1 MERFAA
7 NTDCV
12 LTFNLTENGYEEVV
26 STSWKLYDEA
36 GNELTSSE
44 ANKTP
49 DIDEENASE
58 SSPDAPTRTNQGE
71 ELPTYPEEE
80 NVENFVVKIDKSF
93 NTLGENEQLGY
104 RRLVLNIETKTGT
117 AIQFI
122 EYLLVGLVELTPMV
136 NSYQTYGEAQLT
148 AAKISGLQDWQE
160 VPTEDKVSALI
171 TAFNKIGKLNFVIP
185 SDDGCGMEI
194 PNLNKLSIEEFKAL
208 NPAFVEAIKRAQV
221 VEANSVSG
229 YNAAEEMKRGNI
241 LSYTIGETSQ
251 MFKTGNTYVS
261 TLSSDAMDILD
272 GYIVRKIRI
281 ARA

>member
-49 DIDEENASE
+49 DIEEENASE
-58 SSPDAPTRTNQGE
+58 SSPDAHTRTNQSE

>member
-49 DIDEENASE
+49 DIDEENTPE
-58 SSPDAPTRTNQGE
+58 SSPDAPTRTNQSE

-185 SDDGCGMEI
+185 SDDDCGMEI

-208 NPAFVEAIKRAQV
+208 NSAFVEAIKRAQV

>member
-49 DIDEENASE
+49 DIDEENAPE